1 VTALSRVPEEL
12 RARRQWVVWRFERR
26 DGRPTK
32 VPYRVDIGSRAAVD
46 DPRSWTTFED
56 ASTFARE
63 HADGTGF
70 VFTTSDPFV
79 GVDLDDC
86 IVDGKLHP
94 EAADI
99 MRRLNTYSERS
110 VSGTGAH
117 AIGRAGLS
125 GVDRNRTGKTPW
137 GGEFEVYDKGRFFCM
152 TGDWLPDTP
161 EQATECQAGLTH
173 VLGELLPVSNGG
185 PPPEWRAAGRT
196 DAEILERAFA
206 AANGAKVE
214 RLYRGDPAGYGS
226 RSEAD
231 LALCSAL
238 AFWTGPDPGQLDRLL
253 RGSGLMRDK
262 WERLDYRE
270 GTLTKALQRSDFF
283 AWEKVTRGSE
293 SPESA
298 PKPRGLAGVADS
310 GVTLPMG
317 VTRVSHDT
325 PKSAVGDS
333 ADSESPESPFAQT
346 LVDFIAERSESPMA
360 LIGDE
365 HEVLLPAAGLMLLV
379 AKGGKGKTTLVVE
392 LALHL
397 ASGVDWLG
405 FTVSRPLRVLFIENE
420 GPREPFR
427 AKLEIK
433 RGLWEHEIRGELFI
447 HSLDWGAFSLADET
461 AHAGLRAFIELQ
473 NIDVVIGD
481 PLDSLG
487 MTGVGSPEDVR
498 GLMALMHRVGLHRNV
513 AFLLLHHPHKGEAS
527 DPLDEASGAWGG
539 KPDTQLN
546 LEKRSGDRARL
557 SFPKVRWSRRG
568 ARAAYLLG
576 FDPDT
581 ESFSVVHEED
591 EEERDHD
598 AEILELLTDGCW
610 RTPKEVAAPA
620 EKGGIGANVDL
631 VKDRLAKRPDLFVSR
646 TGEAAKALD
655 RHPTATIWQLVDNED
670 QTQLAA

>member
-1 VTALSRVPEEL
+1 
-12 RARRQWVVWRFERR
+12 
-26 DGRPTK
+26 
-32 VPYRVDIGSRAAVD
+32 
-46 DPRSWTTFED
+46 
-56 ASTFARE
+56 
-63 HADGTGF
+63 
-70 VFTTSDPFV
+70 
-79 GVDLDDC
+79 
-86 IVDGKLHP
+86 
-94 EAADI
+94 
-99 MRRLNTYSERS
+99 
-110 VSGTGAH
+110 
-117 AIGRAGLS
+117 
-125 GVDRNRTGKTPW
+125 
-137 GGEFEVYDKGRFFCM
+137 
-152 TGDWLPDTP
+152 
-161 EQATECQAGLTH
+161 
-173 VLGELLPVSNGG
+173 
-185 PPPEWRAAGRT
+185 
-196 DAEILERAFA
+196 
-206 AANGAKVE
+206 
-214 RLYRGDPAGYGS
+214 
-226 RSEAD
+226 
-231 LALCSAL
+231 
-238 AFWTGPDPGQLDRLL
+238 
-253 RGSGLMRDK
+253 
-262 WERLDYRE
+262 
-270 GTLTKALQRSDFF
+270 
-283 AWEKVTRGSE
+283 
-293 SPESA
+293 
-298 PKPRGLAGVADS
+298 
-310 GVTLPMG
+310 MG